1 MAFDLIKRAFQALL
15 IQKNLPSRERGLN
28 KKNIVQP
35 QKANIA
41 RCAAMKPEKKSESE
55 QLLNATVR
63 QRTFG
68 DLPDENCVQETN
80 S

>member
-1 MAFDLIKRAFQALL
+1 MAFDLIKRAFRALL
-15 IQKNLPSRERGLN
+15 IQKNLPSREKGLN
-28 KKNIVQP
+28 KKNIVQL
-35 QKANIA
+35 QMANMA
-41 RCAAMKPEKKSESE
+41 RCAAMKLEKKSESE
-55 QLLNATVR
+55 QLLDATVR

>member
-28 KKNIVQP
+28 KKHIVQQ

-55 QLLNATVR
+55 QLLDATVR

>member
-1 MAFDLIKRAFQALL
+1 
-15 IQKNLPSRERGLN
+15 
-28 KKNIVQP
+28 VQQ

-55 QLLNATVR
+55 QLLDATVR